1 MNLNNISIIDKLI
14 IDSGEL
20 KNGITK
26 MFIEGDKLNIIIDC
40 E

>member
-1 MNLNNISIIDKLI
+1 MSIVDKLI
-14 IDSGEL
+14 INLGEL
-20 KNGITK
+20 KNGIAK